1 MDRLR
6 NPQQVKPLGSSFYQ
20 VRLLTVWTGVTIIC
34 IVFTIIYAY
43 NATRASPFWPGIL
56 PSDPS
61 QTIRILNILSH
72 VTVFLLQTLTAGLFE
87 TIRWVFAARNGVT
100 AFTFI
105 SLSSG
110 TSYLGVLYL
119 LFRRA
124 NRSSNWRTSHHVWG
138 FATVCVRL
146 SIAIDRSIFFLLLH
160 LGLGF
165 ALLAEVSFQV
175 TWTDVVSTVHFNN
188 AGLSPFNTSIID
200 LEGLNNLPVFF
211 WATFPSVL
219 SDGRYVTSAP
229 PYTDACK
236 SNSTCTSIF
245 LPGGRSLL
253 SPAPTRQNASATA
266 LVVHDAPGAQIEF
279 YAMSPSDPPLS
290 TTDCH
295 VYGYAGQGIQLCV
308 KSVGNDF
315 IAGLSPTA
323 PFYLLRI

>member
-6 NPQQVKPLGSSFYQ
+6 DPQQVKPLRSSFYQ

-100 AFTFI
+100 AFTFL

-124 NRSSNWRTSHHVWG
+124 NRRSNWRTSHHIWG
-138 FATVCVRL
+138 F
-146 SIAIDRSIFFLLLH
+146 
-160 LGLGF
+160 
-165 ALLAEVSFQV
+165 Q
-175 TWTDVVSTVHFNN
+175 
-188 AGLSPFNTSIID
+188 
-200 LEGLNNLPVFF
+200 
-211 WATFPSVL
+211 
-219 SDGRYVTSAP
+219 RYVFVCSSQLRVASSSCFYIWASDSRYLQKSA
-229 PYTDACK
+229 
-236 SNSTCTSIF
+236 S
-245 LPGGRSLL
+245 G
-253 SPAPTRQNASATA
+253 
-266 LVVHDAPGAQIEF
+266 
-279 YAMSPSDPPLS
+279 
-290 TTDCH
+290 
-295 VYGYAGQGIQLCV
+295 
-308 KSVGNDF
+308 
-315 IAGLSPTA
+315 
-323 PFYLLRI
+323 